1 MTTLG
6 ATIIVIGV
14 IVFIHELGHYQAAR
28 MSGIRVEKFSVG
40 FPPRFITFT
49 SIENGWDIRLYFFR
63 RSDNGKTEWGP
74 VWNRTF
80 SSRKRKG
87 SMLELSKS
95 LEETK

>member
-1 MTTLG
+1 MTTLV

-14 IVFIHELGHYQAAR
+14 IVFIHELGHYLAAR

-49 SIENGWDIRLYFFR
+49 SIENGWDIHLYFFR

-87 SMLELSKS
+87 SNRMIINI
-95 LEETK
+95 